1 MRLKPVPAR
10 SSAGVVGQTAAM
22 GRHAELVEE
31 FIAAWQ
37 ARDLERIVAFLH
49 PDIRYHNMPLEPID
63 GLAGTRR
70 ALQALLD
77 RVDDLRWD
85 IRNIAETADGTVL
98 YEKTE
103 HYLIG
108 GVWVALPCMIALE
121 FTDDLI
127 SQWRAYFD
135 IATWTRQQPE

>member
-1 MRLKPVPAR
+1 MAD
-10 SSAGVVGQTAAM
+10 
-22 GRHAELVEE
+22 HIELVED

-37 ARDLERIVAFLH
+37 ARDIERIVTFLH
-49 PDIRYHNMPLEPID
+49 PDIRYHNMPLTPID
-63 GLAGTRR
+63 GLDATRR
-70 ALQALLD
+70 ALQGLLD

-85 IRNIAETADGTVL
+85 IRGIAETADGTVL

-103 HYLIG
+103 HYLIDG
-108 GVWVALPCMIALE
+108 TWVALPCMIALE

-135 IATWTRQQPE
+135 LATWTSQQR

>member
-1 MRLKPVPAR
+1 
-10 SSAGVVGQTAAM
+10 M
-22 GRHAELVEE
+22 GRHAELVED

-37 ARDLERIVAFLH
+37 DRDIERIVAFLH
-49 PDIRYHNMPLEPID
+49 PDICNHNMPGRPIN
-63 GLAGTRR
+63 GLGPTRKS
-70 ALQALLD
+70 LQALLD

-85 IRNIAETADGTVL
+85 IRYIAEAPDGTVL

-103 HYLIG
+103 HYLIDG
-108 GVWVALPCMIALE
+108 SWVALPCMIALE

-135 IATWTRQQPE
+135 LATWTSQQPG